1 MHELEEKKKA
11 TETQVEQ
18 LNRLI
23 GRIEVG
29 VRTQQTLALTR
40 DAA

>member
-1 MHELEEKKKA
+1 MNSTEAQISELA
-11 TETQVEQ
+11 
-18 LNRLI
+18 RLV

-29 VRTQQTLALTR
+29 VRIHQTLALTR